1 MKRRMKM
8 PVITW
13 EGGALT
19 TQQKNE
25 LIHHLSKAAA
35 EITNVPLQF
44 YSVLIRE
51 QPDENLGSAGES
63 VAELKARRAQEK
75 Q

>member
-1 MKRRMKM
+1 M

-19 TQQKNE
+19 TQQKKE
-25 LIHHLSKAAA
+25 LILKLSQTAV
-35 EITNVPLQF
+35 EITNIPLQF
-44 YSVLIRE
+44 HSVLIRE

-63 VAELKARRAQEK
+63 ILELKARLAK
-75 Q
+75 AKP

>member
-1 MKRRMKM
+1 M

-19 TQQKNE
+19 TQQKKE
-25 LIHHLSKAAA
+25 LILKLSQASV
-35 EITNVPLQF
+35 EITNVPMQF
-44 YSVLIRE
+44 HSVLIRE

-63 VAELKARRAQEK
+63 ILELKARLAK
-75 Q
+75 AKP